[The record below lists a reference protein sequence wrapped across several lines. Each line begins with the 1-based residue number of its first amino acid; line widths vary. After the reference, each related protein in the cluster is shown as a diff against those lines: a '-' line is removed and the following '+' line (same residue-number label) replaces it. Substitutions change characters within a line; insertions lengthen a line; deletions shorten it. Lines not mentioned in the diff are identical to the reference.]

1 MAPRNNHREEDD
13 RSTQGEIDLRV
24 LGRGMWRRKRWILL
38 PTLLVAIAA
47 ILFVQLTAPYYRSSA
62 LVLIENREG
71 GAPRAGGDA
80 AAPLPDEQAVAS
92 QVQLIQSR
100 DLVRTVVKDLNL
112 SSDPEFAEDKESSLT
127 KLLRLVGL
135 AGARGD
141 LPFNERVVDKVAGNL
156 SVYPVVGTR
165 VVGIEFAAR
174 DADLAAKIVNGFIDA
189 YLAIQRDAKRES
201 NRQASQ
207 YLGEEIG
214 NLRDRVSLAE
224 GRVETFRA
232 EAGLLVGTNN
242 TTVAAQQLGDT
253 TIQLST
259 ARTQQAEAQAKAEM
273 IRSVMRQGR
282 PAEAL
287 EIANSE
293 LVRALSQQRSQ
304 LAAQIASEGR
314 TLLPQHPRMRELSAQ
329 MGGLDEQIRIEAANF
344 ARAFENDART
354 AGARVEALTKQLE
367 LLKKTAS
374 TANGQDVELRALE
387 REARSQRDLLEQM
400 LTRYR
405 EATARDNPEALLA
418 DARVISRGAAATE
431 PYFPKKGPTVL
442 LATLGAFVLALFAA
456 AVAEIFGGGSV
467 RRYDEVDV
475 APPVAVAVAQRPD
488 PIPPAPASPHEP
500 ERTPSAPE
508 HETER
513 SISPAAALATGLATA
528 AVLKPSEASTETPA
542 AEHQPVAEV
551 STPEKA
557 PEPIEVAEATAET
570 EREAAVEEPTET
582 TISPSTPVSEAEA
595 ASDDS
600 SEPVGAASEP
610 VADAPALADETSA
623 PAADVEAPVVAAAAA
638 VAAASSASREIDH
651 PADMEC
657 ADATLVSALARQLAS
672 MPSGPGALRI
682 VMTGAAEGLE
692 TRGVASELASTI
704 SSFGRRVIAVDVGG
718 GVGHDAKP
726 GLAELLTGEA
736 TFAQAIHRD
745 PGSRVHL
752 VPRGGQGFASLDVSA
767 QGRLGVVL
775 EALALTYDFVIL
787 TAPSGAGRADLFA
800 SHCGAAVLISNAG
813 ASDFVTVDAHERLR
827 GAGIEDVVVLLVNNG
842 GGSPNDK
849 SLAA

>member
-1 MAPRNNHREEDD
+1 MAPRNYHREEDD
-13 RSTQGEIDLRV
+13 RPAQGEIDLRV

-47 ILFVQLTAPYYRSSA
+47 ILFVQLSAPYYRSSA

-71 GAPRAGGDA
+71 GAPRAGGEA

-100 DLVRTVVKDLNL
+100 DLVRTVVKNLNL
-112 SSDPEFAEDKESSLT
+112 SSDPEFAESQESLFS
-127 KLLRLVGL
+127 KLLRLTGL
-135 AGARGD
+135 TGARGD
-141 LPFNERVVDKVAGNL
+141 LPFSERVVDKVAGGL

-165 VVGIEFAAR
+165 VVGVEFAAR
-174 DADLAAKIVNGFIDA
+174 DADLAAKVVNGFVDA

-207 YLGEEIG
+207 YLGEEIA
-214 NLRDRVSLAE
+214 NLRDRVSVAE
-224 GRVETFRA
+224 GRVEAFRT

-329 MGGLDEQIRIEAANF
+329 MAGLDEQIRIEAANF

-367 LLKKTAS
+367 LLKKSAS
-374 TANGQDVELRALE
+374 AANGQDVELRALE

-467 RRYDEVDV
+467 RRYDDIEV
-475 APPVAVAVAQRPD
+475 APPAVVANRAETV
-488 PIPPAPASPHEP
+488 PPAPPAPQEP
-500 ERTPSAPE
+500 DRTPSAPE
-508 HETER
+508 QEADR
-513 SISPAAALATGLATA
+513 SITPAGAFSAGVATA
-528 AVLKPSEASTETPA
+528 VMLKPSGTSTESAPA
-542 AEHQPVAEV
+542 AHGP
-551 STPEKA
+551 T
-557 PEPIEVAEATAET
+557 AEAPVPATTSAPLAATPDMREPTAEADR
-570 EREAAVEEPTET
+570 EPSGAEPVEAAEP
-582 TISPSTPVSEAEA
+582 SAPRAGP

-600 SEPVGAASEP
+600 SKPVEPTAETVAEAPADTVASGAA
-610 VADAPALADETSA
+610 AGI
-623 PAADVEAPVVAAAAA
+623 VAAAAA
-638 VAAASSASREIDH
+638 EAAVASGAQDRIDH

-718 GVGHDAKP
+718 GVGQDAMP

-752 VPRGGQGFASLDVSA
+752 VPRGGQSFASLDASA

-800 SHCGAAVLISNAG
+800 GHCAAAVLISNAG

-827 GAGIEDVVVLLVNNG
+827 KAGIEDVVVLLVNDG